1 MSGTQQTIFD
11 AINNP
16 VPTPSKAEPQPMAAP
31 TDPAAYAQKAIYG
44 VMCSGAW
51 YTTRQLMDL
60 CKVSDPRANIR
71 TMKNNGHVFETRW
84 EKNSHGVRYKYYRLI
99 TQPTEVEQ

>member
-1 MSGTQQTIFD
+1 MSTQLTIFD
-11 AINNP
+11 ADP
-16 VPTPSKAEPQPMAAP
+16 MTPP
-31 TDPAAYAQKAIYG
+31 TDAYAQRAIYILMRG
-44 VMCSGAW
+44 GGW

-71 TMKNNGHVFETRW
+71 TMKNNGYVFETKW

-99 TQPTEVEQ
+99 VEN

>member
-1 MSGTQQTIFD
+1 MSNQQVTIFD
-11 AINNP
+11 AIN
-16 VPTPSKAEPQPMAAP
+16 SQASAP

-44 VMCSGAW
+44 VMCNGAW

-71 TMKNNGHVFETRW
+71 TMKNNGYVFETRW

>member
-1 MSGTQQTIFD
+1 MSGQQVTIFD
-11 AINNP
+11 AINSP
-16 VPTPSKAEPQPMAAP
+16 AGAP

-44 VMCSGAW
+44 VMCNGAW

-71 TMKNNGHVFETRW
+71 TMKNNGYVFETKW
-84 EKNSHGVRYKYYRLI
+84 EK
-99 TQPTEVEQ
+99 TATE